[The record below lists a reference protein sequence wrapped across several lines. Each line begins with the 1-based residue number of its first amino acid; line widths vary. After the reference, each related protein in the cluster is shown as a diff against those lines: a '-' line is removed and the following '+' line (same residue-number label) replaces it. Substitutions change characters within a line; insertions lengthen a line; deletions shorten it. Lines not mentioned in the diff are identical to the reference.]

1 MDRFLAKLGKGERSC
16 LALFP
21 GFISVCHVQY
31 EIQHNQVMTVAE
43 VREHGYRS
51 RVAEPHCYRCYL
63 ANRLYLFVE
72 CLLTYW

>member
-21 GFISVCHVQY
+21 GFISVCQVQY

-43 VREHGYRS
+43 AREHGYRS
-51 RVAEPHCYRCYL
+51 RAVEPRGGGAYFWLSHAHTSRG
-63 ANRLYLFVE
+63 
-72 CLLTYW
+72 